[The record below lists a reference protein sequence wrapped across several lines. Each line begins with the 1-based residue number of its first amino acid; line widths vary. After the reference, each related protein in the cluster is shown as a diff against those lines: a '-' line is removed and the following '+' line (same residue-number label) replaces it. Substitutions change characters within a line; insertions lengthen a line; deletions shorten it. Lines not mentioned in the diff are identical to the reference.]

1 MQRIL
6 AGRPDLVNAAVA
18 AVLVV
23 VGLVETTTTATAR
36 PLWLHVPLM
45 VVVMGSVAFR
55 RRAPVLVVAIVVLGT
70 LAIDPDGEM
79 AIFVALLLVSYTCGA
94 ELDPPRTFVGLALA
108 VGPMWTYF
116 VLFDGEA
123 SDFVAIGV
131 LYGGSWVVGRILRD
145 RTRRAAEQAERADRA
160 EQSREEQARQAVAQE
175 RTRIAR
181 ELHDVVAHSISVIT
195 VQTQAVRRRLDP
207 QQTRE
212 IADLQAVETTARQA
226 MAEMR
231 RLFGVL
237 RADTEKPALEPQPG
251 LDQLDRLVADTR
263 AADVPVDVVV
273 EGHPVP
279 LPPGLDLAAFRIVQE
294 ALTNVRKHAPGARVE
309 VILGYGERG
318 LELTVRNR
326 GGRRTVVDGGGHG
339 LVGMRERVALY
350 GGSLQAR
357 PTGDG
362 FVVHALLPMREGAP
376 A

>member
-6 AGRPDLVNAAVA
+6 AGRPGLVDAVVA

-23 VGLVETTTTATAR
+23 AGLVETTTAPTVR
-36 PLWLHVPLM
+36 PLWIHVPLM
-45 VVVMGSVAFR
+45 LVIMGSIAFR
-55 RRAPVLVVAIVVLGT
+55 RRAPLLVIAVVVLGT
-70 LAIDPDGEM
+70 LAIDPNGEL

-94 ELDPPRTFVGLALA
+94 QLDPPRAYVGLALA
-108 VGPMWTYF
+108 VGPMWTF
-116 VLFDGEA
+116 FLLFDGEA
-123 SDFVAIGV
+123 SDFVAIAV
-131 LYGGSWVVGRILRD
+131 FYGGSWVVGRILRD
-145 RTRRAAEQAERADRA
+145 RTRRAVEQAARADRA
-160 EQSREEQARQAVAQE
+160 EQSREEQARQAVVEE

-207 QQTRE
+207 QLTRE

-273 EGHPVP
+273 EGESVP

-309 VILGYGERG
+309 VTLRYAERG
-318 LELTVRNR
+318 LELTVRDH
-326 GGRRTVVDGGGHG
+326 GGRRTVADGGGHG

-357 PTGDG
+357 PTGNG
-362 FVVHALLPMREGAP
+362 FVVQAVLPMREGA
-376 A
+376 AA